1 MSRSFNTIGIDPKKL
16 PDESQRKGSVV
27 IDYNIDAMSMGK
39 QEAIRFAQD
48 TFHRR
53 ILVIWMMCVVSL
65 WIAVVLFV
73 VISNKF
79 LSFGISDNVL
89 MVLLATTTVNVL
101 GLAKIILQGL
111 FGRNKQSFRKPRQP

>member
-16 PDESQRKGSVV
+16 PDESQRKGSIG
-27 IDYNIDAMSMGK
+27 IDYNIDAMSRDK

-48 TFHRR
+48 TSHRR
-53 ILVIWMMCVVSL
+53 ILVKWMMWVVSL

-73 VISNKF
+73 VTSNKF

-111 FGRNKQSFRKPRQP
+111 FGRNRQSFRKSRQP

>member
-16 PDESQRKGSVV
+16 PDESQRKGSVG

-39 QEAIRFAQD
+39 QETIRFAQD

-53 ILVIWMMCVVSL
+53 ILVIWMMWVVSL

-79 LSFGISDNVL
+79 LTFGISDNVI

-111 FGRNKQSFRKPRQP
+111 FGRNRQSFRKLRQP